1 MIAAL
6 KLQKFKGS
14 SCISVPACNAYNYQY
29 EIYKKDNKYFGV
41 MISEPPII
49 KTLTKKGNKYYK
61 DNNSFGEYYTVE
73 GSLKFYDKD
82 GIITDYEG
90 SAIE

>member
-1 MIAAL
+1 
-6 KLQKFKGS
+6 
-14 SCISVPACNAYNYQY
+14 
-29 EIYKKDNKYFGV
+29 
-41 MISEPPII
+41 MISDQPII